1 MTAFDLEQD
10 QLFRRWLNEA
20 ERLRT
25 PLYAI
30 RDELSESQR
39 ASIANTLEAIAWRLR
54 NGFGTMPSD
63 VSYKATVGES
73 KGESDTCAS

>member
-10 QLFRRWLNEA
+10 RLFQKWLNEC

-25 PLYAI
+25 PLYSI

-39 ASIANTLEAIAWRLR
+39 ASLANTLEALAWRLR

-63 VSYKATVGES
+63 VSYQGAVRE
-73 KGESDTCAS
+73 D